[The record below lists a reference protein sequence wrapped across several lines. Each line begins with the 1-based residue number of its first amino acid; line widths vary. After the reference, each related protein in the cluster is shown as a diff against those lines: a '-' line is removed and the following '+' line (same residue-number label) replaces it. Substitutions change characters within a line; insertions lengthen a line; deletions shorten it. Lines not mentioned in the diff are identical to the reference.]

1 MVTDGRMD
9 EEDVVRVHNKLLIS
23 HKKKEGNLAIC
34 DKMDGRRHCAKW
46 SKSDRAR
53 QTLCDTLCIY

>member
-34 DKMDGRRHCAKW
+34 DKMDG
-46 SKSDRAR
+46 
-53 QTLCDTLCIY
+53 